1 MSNASTARLEV
12 NNAEFNT
19 ALKKFQENSKRSVA
33 ANLRQQAKLLCVDAA
48 KVTPPNKKFAWNRK
62 GGEAAMR
69 NDINKILVG
78 LSPSLF
84 EQFTDIFA
92 GQTTRRELRRKDGTV
107 YVTDQDIALRGNIAK
122 FHKSQRTRNGRVT
135 TAGQQG
141 DRNIGRSKSYTRG
154 VVTSAQKAAYIRTA
168 IQSVGKMAA
177 GWKRAAATLGAKLP
191 AWITR
196 HNSAGFAKVR
206 ALGNRVEV
214 EIANQSVYSEQ
225 KTSVEYRV
233 AAAMKKRYWAMIK
246 RVDYFQKQAA
256 EKSGFATA
264 GGS

>member
-1 MSNASTARLEV
+1 MSARSSARLEV

-33 ANLRQQAKLLCVDAA
+33 ANLKQQAKLLCVDAA
-48 KVTPPNKKFAWNRK
+48 KVTPPNKKFTWNRK

-69 NDINKILVG
+69 NDINKILIG

-84 EQFTDIFA
+84 EQFKDIFG
-92 GQTTRRELRRKDGTV
+92 GQSARRELRRKDGTV
-107 YVTDQDIALRGNIAK
+107 YVTDQDVAVSGNIAK

-135 TAGQQG
+135 TAGQSG

-154 VVTSAQKAAYIRTA
+154 VVTTGQKASYIRTA
-168 IQSVGKMAA
+168 IQAVGKMAA
-177 GWKRAAATLGAKLP
+177 GWKSAASTLGAKLP

-196 HNSAGFAKVR
+196 HSSAGFAKVHV
-206 ALGNRVEV
+206 LGNRVEV
-214 EIANQSVYSEQ
+214 EIANQSVYSGQ

-246 RVDYFQKQAA
+246 RVDYFQKKAA
-256 EKSGFATA
+256 ENAGFATA